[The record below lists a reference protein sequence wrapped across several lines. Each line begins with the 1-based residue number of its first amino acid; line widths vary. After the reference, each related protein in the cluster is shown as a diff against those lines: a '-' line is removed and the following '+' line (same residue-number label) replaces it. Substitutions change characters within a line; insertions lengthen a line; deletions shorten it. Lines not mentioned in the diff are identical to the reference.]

1 VLPASNATTIVSI
14 EAPQSLQGN
23 TSAVYKSY
31 GGVVVVLVVVE
42 VLVVVAGQV
51 VQAASA
57 VAICVLIGDAFLL
70 YCLTLTPSL
79 SQNNPFKG
87 ISDAIILAVTV
98 MLLQRV
104 VPLPWNEY
112 VPYPPPAQASSSEPS
127 LIVAWNVGGNVV
139 VVVVG
144 AIVVVL
150 VVEVLVVVG
159 GGQVCVLQLPTGD
172 IVPVVPSAKKACNN
186 PPIDA
191 AHM

>member
-1 VLPASNATTIVSI
+1 LNV
-14 EAPQSLQGN
+14 
-23 TSAVYKSY
+23 AVV
-31 GGVVVVLVVVE
+31 GAGVVVE
-42 VLVVVAGQV
+42 VVDVVVAGQV

-98 MLLQRV
+98 ILLQRV

-150 VVEVLVVVG
+150 VVVDVLVVEVLVVEVLVVEVLVVVA
-159 GGQVCVLQLPTGD
+159 GGQGPVLQLPFGD
-172 IVPVVPSAKKACNN
+172 IVPVVPSSKKTCNN
-186 PPIDA
+186 PPIEA
-191 AHM
+191 AHI